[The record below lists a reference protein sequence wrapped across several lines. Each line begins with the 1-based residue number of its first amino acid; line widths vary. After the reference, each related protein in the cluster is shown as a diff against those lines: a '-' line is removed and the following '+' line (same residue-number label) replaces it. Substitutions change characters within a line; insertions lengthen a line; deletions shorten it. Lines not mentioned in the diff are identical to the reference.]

1 MKSDATVFIV
11 DDDIAVRDSLALLL
25 GLKGFRARIFANAE
39 NLLNAYDATWFGCIL
54 ADVRMPGMSG
64 LELQTELTMR
74 ESDVPVI
81 IMTGYGD
88 VATARIALKAGAID
102 FLEKPI
108 DDAVLIDVLQSAID
122 AHGRSRQKAV
132 PAKGA
137 TQLTTREQQVLD
149 LVGAG
154 LPVKQIALQLGISP
168 RTVEVYKSRMTQKLR
183 ISEGDAGYVPG
194 SAADGDEPV

>member
-39 NLLNAYDATWFGCIL
+39 NLLNAYDASWFGCIL
-54 ADVRMPGMSG
+54 ADVRMPGMNG
-64 LELQTELTMR
+64 LELQTELIKR
-74 ESDVPVI
+74 GSDVPVI
-81 IMTGYGD
+81 VMTGYGD

-102 FLEKPI
+102 FLEKPV

-122 AHGRSRQKAV
+122 AHGRSRQKAA

-154 LPVKQIALQLGISP
+154 LPVKQIAMQLGISP

-183 ISEGDAGYVPG
+183 ISEGDAAFAP
-194 SAADGDEPV
+194 SSSTDTDGPP

>member
-39 NLLNAYDATWFGCIL
+39 NLLNAYDASWFGCIL
-54 ADVRMPGMSG
+54 ADVRMPGMNG
-64 LELQTELTMR
+64 LELQTELIKR

-122 AHGRSRQKAV
+122 AHGRSRQKAA

-154 LPVKQIALQLGISP
+154 LPVKQIAVQLGISP

-183 ISEGDAGYVPG
+183 ISEGDAAFAPN
-194 SAADGDEPV
+194 SSTDTDGPP

>member
-11 DDDIAVRDSLALLL
+11 DDDIAMRDSLALLL
-25 GLKGFRARIFANAE
+25 GLKGFRTQIFANAE

-64 LELQTELTMR
+64 LELQEELNKR
-74 ESDVPVI
+74 EGDVPVI
-81 IMTGYGD
+81 IMTAYGD
-88 VATARIALKAGAID
+88 VATARAALKAGAAD

-122 AHGRSRQKAV
+122 TQGLHRQKAA
-132 PAKGA
+132 PAKGTA
-137 TQLTTREQQVLD
+137 QLTTREQQVLD

-154 LPVKQIALQLGISP
+154 LNVRQIAEQLGISP

-183 ISEGDAGYVPG
+183 IREGDAGYAPISRSG
-194 SAADGDEPV
+194 GDEPV